1 VHDLLRRHVL
11 FFGGKGGVGKT
22 TCAAATAL
30 AASRAGRRVLLVST
44 DPAHSTSDI
53 FARPFAATEQ
63 EILPSLVGLEIDPAS
78 EARRYIAEVKSR
90 AAALFTG
97 AASARALEQIE
108 IAGSMPGIEDA
119 ALFDRVADI
128 VTTRASEYD
137 LVVVDTAPTG
147 HTLQLLRMP
156 QAMAG
161 WLRALAESRRHMLP
175 DDRVD
180 TDEILSTLEARIA
193 RLDAFHT
200 RLTSRAATA
209 FVLVLTPE
217 RLPID
222 ETVRAAVQLKQTG
235 VLVGAVVVNRVLP
248 LDATGDFVEARRR
261 QQQIYLH
268 EIDERFTGTRLVRL
282 TERRAD
288 VHGVEDLS
296 EVAAMLFG

>member
-1 VHDLLRRHVL
+1 VHDLLRRRVL

-78 EARRYIAEVKSR
+78 EARRYIAEVKGR
-90 AAALFTG
+90 AEALFKG
-97 AASARALEQIE
+97 AASARALEQID

-128 VTTRASEYD
+128 VITRAAEYD

-161 WLRALAESRRHMLP
+161 WLRALADSRRHMLP
-175 DDRVD
+175 DDRAG
-180 TDEILSTLEARIA
+180 TDEIVSTLEARIA
-193 RLDAFHT
+193 RLDAFHA
-200 RLTSRAATA
+200 RLTSHAATA

-222 ETVRAAVQLKQTG
+222 ETARAAVQLRQTG

-248 LDATGDFVEARRR
+248 GDASGDFLEARRR
-261 QQQIYLH
+261 QQQIYLR
-268 EIDERFTGTRLVRL
+268 EIDERFTGTNLVRL

-288 VHGVEDLS
+288 VHGVADLS